1 MCSVAEQGS
10 EHVRAC
16 SKFRA
21 KRENNKDKTAQVTKD
36 TIIYYKIWVY
46 FFLSFHGK
54 FLSFYL
60 PSVAHDRLLKRG
72 HLRLLNRSFF
82 QAKKFQ
88 KI

>member
-36 TIIYYKIWVY
+36 TIIYYKFWVY

-60 PSVAHDRLLKRG
+60 PSVAHDISPGFQDLK
-72 HLRLLNRSFF
+72 
-82 QAKKFQ
+82 KM
-88 KI
+88 